1 MQMSVVNKLGLT
13 VTCNPSLAVRIV
25 FTGLAKFRRTSALSE
40 NALVA
45 HLWYYLCQTL
55 PLVWDTRLNL
65 PKHTCA
71 VTFTFACLLLVAGCG
86 QVITRVTPT
95 PSRTPTPGVALTI
108 AATARPTSTPA
119 PYTPAPTATPTIT
132 PTPIIYR
139 IASGDTLLTIAQ
151 RFDVSVAGIQD
162 ANGITNPRALRVG
175 QELLIPIEEAEEAAV
190 GTPTAQ
196 PTPLPFI
203 VENLS
208 FSNTPL
214 GGLWCFGEILNSTG
228 ADLEQAGISIQ
239 LLDDQGQVV
248 AEEQAYVGIDLLK
261 PGAKAPF
268 AVRFASPP
276 QYFSSYQALPWKGVL
291 GYVGSYYLDLE
302 VRDTAGEG
310 ERYATYTVTGL
321 VANVG
326 PEDAVEITVT
336 VTLYDALGRVIG
348 MRRAVPEH
356 NVILRGGQTTFSVE
370 LTPTGGPVA
379 SFRVEAQGRRLPTP
393 TP

>member
-1 MQMSVVNKLGLT
+1 L
-13 VTCNPSLAVRIV
+13 
-25 FTGLAKFRRTSALSE
+25 RR
-40 NALVA
+40 
-45 HLWYYLCQTL
+45 
-55 PLVWDTRLNL
+55 PD
-65 PKHTCA
+65 
-71 VTFTFACLLLVAGCG
+71 TFALITFSLTCLVLFGGCG

-95 PSRTPTPGVALTI
+95 PSTTPTPGVELTV

-132 PTPIIYR
+132 PTPVIYR
-139 IASGDTLLTIAQ
+139 IASGDNLLKIAHK
-151 RFDVSVAGIQD
+151 FGVSVAGIQD
-162 ANGITNPRALRVG
+162 ANGITDPRSLRVG
-175 QELLIPIEEAEEAAV
+175 QELLIPVEETGESGQ
-190 GTPTAQ
+190 GTPTSQ
-196 PTPLPFI
+196 PTPLPFA
-203 VENLS
+203 VQSLT

-214 GGLWCFGEILNSTG
+214 GGLWCFGEVLNSTG
-228 ADLEQAGISIQ
+228 AYLEQAGINIQ
-239 LLDDQGQVV
+239 LLDDQGKVV
-248 AEEQAYVGIDLLK
+248 AEEQAYVGIDLLR

-276 QYFSSYQALPWKGVL
+276 QSFSSYQALPWKGVP

-302 VRDTAGEG
+302 VRDIAGEG
-310 ERYATYTVTGL
+310 ERYATYTVSGV

-348 MRRAVPEH
+348 MRRAVPDH

-370 LTPTGGPVA
+370 LTPAGGPVS
-379 SFRVEAQGRRLPTP
+379 SFHAEAQGRRQPTP